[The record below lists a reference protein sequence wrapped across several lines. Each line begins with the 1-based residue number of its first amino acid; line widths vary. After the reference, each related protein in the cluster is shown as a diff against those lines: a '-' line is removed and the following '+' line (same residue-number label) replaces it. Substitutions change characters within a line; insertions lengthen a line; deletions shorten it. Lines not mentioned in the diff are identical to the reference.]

1 MTPAPRQAG
10 IASGSCVSWCRRNGR
25 KDYGRLIASQADSTM
40 TDPVIRSMD
49 EYQEMIDAL
58 MGEVGQ

>member
-1 MTPAPRQAG
+1 MTPAPEASWHRLRELCELVQAQ
-10 IASGSCVSWCRRNGR
+10 RR
-25 KDYGRLIASQADSTM
+25 KDTADSSPQADSTM
-40 TDPVIRSMD
+40 TDHVIRSMD